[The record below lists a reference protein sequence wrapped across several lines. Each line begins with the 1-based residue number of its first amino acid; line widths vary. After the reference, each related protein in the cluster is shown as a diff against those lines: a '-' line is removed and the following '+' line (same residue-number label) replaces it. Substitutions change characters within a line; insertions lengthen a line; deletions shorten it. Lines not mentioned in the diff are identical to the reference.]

1 MTSHNSYKPRDCTAD
16 IQTDII
22 KTMHT
27 KHPESEKEFMNYY
40 KMLTQLVLISVS
52 IWFLFLSIIC
62 HKVFSRLKNWLHKML
77 SLHSIFPSAFPLKTL
92 TRFDCQCLC
101 VCFFGL
107 VARDRRCFFS
117 LCCLSFGAF

>member
-52 IWFLFLSIIC
+52 IWCLFLSYHLPQSFFEIKKLASQNAFFAFDFPIR
-62 HKVFSRLKNWLHKML
+62 FS
-77 SLHSIFPSAFPLKTL
+77 A
-92 TRFDCQCLC
+92 
-101 VCFFGL
+101 
-107 VARDRRCFFS
+107 
-117 LCCLSFGAF
+117 